1 MANGT
6 EDVKQPETIA
16 DLPDQQIASETVGQ
30 PLHQAGGS
38 AVDFEKLLS
47 HPDFQA
53 ALDKKVQSVKDVRF
67 GRMETEVKDLRGAIA
82 KYDSLVKQGLSPD
95 QAVAQMEG
103 EDKMSKLESQVASL
117 LSGNKPVPS
126 AGAGEQDWA
135 GKQASILENA
145 GIDKSDP
152 RVVELLRASGSKQ
165 EFIANLEEK
174 SFAWKKADVS
184 KPQPSAGTVAQT
196 IPSVPSGD
204 GTYTKD
210 KYKTDMLAARG
221 KPNELAR
228 IKAAAKA
235 DGVDVDNIGF
245 I

>member
-1 MANGT
+1 MANDHDPVAQT
-6 EDVKQPETIA
+6 PTIES
-16 DLPDQQIASETVGQ
+16 LPDSPIAGQ
-30 PLHQAGGS
+30 SAGQDSNQAS
-38 AVDFEKLLS
+38 ASSVDFKKLFES
-47 HPDFQA
+47 PEFDEFIE
-53 ALDKKVQSVKDVRF
+53 KKVQSKQDKRL
-67 GRMETEVKDLRGAIA
+67 GQYGTKIESLEEAISQ
-82 KYDSLVKQGLSPD
+82 YVSLTGSTVNAEALNKMQEKQSLADMRAELEALKGGTM
-95 QAVAQMEG
+95 VA
-103 EDKMSKLESQVASL
+103 
-117 LSGNKPVPS
+117 PS
-126 AGAGEQDWA
+126 AGAGEKSWA
-135 GKQASILENA
+135 EKQQAILDNA
-145 GIDKSDP
+145 GIDKNDP
-152 RVVELLRASGSKQ
+152 RIVELLRASGSKQ